1 MSGHPHPM
9 RQRRD
14 MLPLAGPVPANDRRE
29 DYLRASL
36 VPGADGIE
44 RVQPFERQDSSML
57 ATFARADA
65 LIVRPPHAEALE
77 PGAPVP
83 VLRLNRD

>member
-1 MSGHPHPM
+1 
-9 RQRRD
+9 
-14 MLPLAGPVPANDRRE
+14 
-29 DYLRASL
+29 
-36 VPGADGIE
+36 
-44 RVQPFERQDSSML
+44 ML